1 VEKPSREPAREE
13 REGGREGGR
22 RKRERV
28 TVSMFASAA
37 RARAAWRPRMRGA
50 RICARSLPRPSLS
63 SVSANTRHFRVRE
76 LQQLPGAP
84 GKVGA
89 LDDNVWR
96 VLLGEGLLA
105 TSLRFSEL
113 SADKSA
119 ASISV
124 RRTGIWIW

>member
-1 VEKPSREPAREE
+1 MQTLAIFAF
-13 REGGREGGR
+13 
-22 RKRERV
+22 
-28 TVSMFASAA
+28 VS
-37 RARAAWRPRMRGA
+37 
-50 RICARSLPRPSLS
+50 CK
-63 SVSANTRHFRVRE
+63 
-76 LQQLPGAP
+76 QLPGPGAS

-96 VLLGEGLLA
+96 VLLGEGLLT